1 MRIQSHRIEPVT
13 KGASYDGEKNDCAVR
28 ALANAKDIPYEEAH
42 FTMHRYGRRDRK
54 RTLVSVSHKAYT
66 MHGFKC
72 IGIYGRTARA
82 KAMVF
87 VGSDTPRNKGITL
100 GKILPKLSEGRYIV
114 MITGHALAVINGQ
127 VIDKMSNSSGQSVFA
142 VYKLS

>member
-13 KGASYDGEKNDCAVR
+13 KGASFDGEKNDCTVR

-42 FTMHRYGRRDRK
+42 FTLHKYGRRDR
-54 RTLVSVSHKAYT
+54 RGAIVSVSHKAYT
-66 MHGFKC
+66 MQGFTC
-72 IGIYGRTARA
+72 IGIYGRTLRARA
-82 KAMVF
+82 MGF
-87 VGSDTPRNKGITL
+87 VGSDTPRNRGITL
-100 GKILPKLSEGRYIV
+100 GKLLPKLSEGRYIV

-127 VIDKMSNSSGQSVFA
+127 VIDKAANSSGQSVFA